1 MQAVH
6 NPTLSLTERDRR
18 WDQIRSFMRE
28 HGLGAL
34 VVPGLRSRESFET
47 WVSGESI
54 QGAVVFPADGEP
66 IYLTWIAFRIV
77 GRDDPQNHREY
88 WIRDIRS
95 GLIGPGIV
103 SALHELGV
111 AGETVGVVGLR
122 SRGPLELE
130 GSIPFTVWQT
140 VLEAFPSTQFKE
152 VSIPFSY
159 MMAQKSEEEMALA
172 RTSAS
177 VGEAACQALLEATRP
192 GVSEAD
198 LYAAATGAV
207 YRAGLVL
214 TPPSLIVKS
223 GRDFLSWGP
232 PEWGAGAVAPR
243 VIGKSELVSTEIM
256 PSYGGVET
264 QQQMM
269 IATGPVDPQW
279 RELEGVARRSYD
291 AGLEALKPGATFFDV
306 CDAMAVP
313 LREAACWHLSPLI
326 HGVSPAYLLG
336 TLHGGAEEF
345 FADEYPWF
353 KTVPAQ
359 TDAVLAEGMLFAFEP
374 NACRGRTRVN
384 VGGTVA
390 VGASGPV
397 ELNALPLRMH
407 VVD

>member
-1 MQAVH
+1 MPEMR
-6 NPTLSLTERDRR
+6 NPTLSLAERDRR
-18 WDQIRSFMRE
+18 WGRVRALMRE
-28 HGLGAL
+28 EGLAAL
-34 VVPGLRSRESFET
+34 VIPGLRARESFET

-77 GRDDPQNHREY
+77 GRDDPQNDREY

-103 SALHELGV
+103 AALQELGV
-111 AGETVGVVGLR
+111 AGDTVGVVGLQ

-130 GSIPFTVWQT
+130 GVLPYTVWQA
-140 VLEAFPSTQFKE
+140 VLDAFPSTRFKE

-159 MMAQKSEEEMALA
+159 MMAQKGEEEMVLA

-177 VGEAACQALLEATRP
+177 VGETACQALLDAARP

-207 YRAGLVL
+207 YRAGLTL

-243 VIGKSELVSTEIM
+243 VIGKSELISTEIM

-269 IATGPVDPQW
+269 IAMGPVDPLW
-279 RELEGVARRSYD
+279 RELESVARRSYD
-291 AGLEALKPGATFFDV
+291 AGLDTLRPGATFFQV
-306 CDAMAVP
+306 CEAMAVP
-313 LREAACWHLSPLI
+313 LREAGCWHLSPLI

-336 TLHGGAEEF
+336 TLHGGAEQF
-345 FADEYPWF
+345 FAEEYPWF
-353 KTVPAQ
+353 QTVPALI
-359 TDAVLAEGMLFAFEP
+359 DAELAEGMLFAFEP

-384 VGGTVA
+384 IGGTVA
-390 VGASGPV
+390 VGPSGAI
-397 ELNALPLRMH
+397 ELNQLPLRMH
-407 VVD
+407 VVG

>member
-1 MQAVH
+1 MPPLN
-6 NPTLSLTERDRR
+6 NPALSLAERDRR
-18 WDQIRSFMRE
+18 WNRIRSFMKE
-28 HGLGAL
+28 EELAAL
-34 VVPGLRSRESFET
+34 VVPGLRCRESFET

-54 QGAVVFPADGEP
+54 QGAVVFPADGDP
-66 IYLTWIAFRIV
+66 VYLTWIAFRIV
-77 GRDDPQNHREY
+77 GRDDPHNDREY
-88 WIRDIRS
+88 WIKDIRS

-103 SALHELGV
+103 SVLGEIG
-111 AGETVGVVGLR
+111 AGGQTVGVVGLR

-130 GSIPFTVWQT
+130 GSIPFTVWQA
-140 VLEAFPSTQFKE
+140 VLDAFPSTRFKE

-159 MMAQKSEEEMALA
+159 MMAQKSEEELALA
-172 RTSAS
+172 RVSAAA
-177 VGEAACQALLEATRP
+177 GEAACQALLDAARP
-192 GVSEAD
+192 GVSEAE

-207 YRAGLVL
+207 YRAGLTL

-243 VIGKSELVSTEIM
+243 VIGEGELISTEIM

-269 IATGPVDPQW
+269 IATGPVEPQW
-279 RELEGVARRSYD
+279 RELETVARRSYD
-291 AGLEALKPGATFFDV
+291 AGLEALKPGATFLDV

-313 LREAACWHLSPLI
+313 LQDAGCWHLSPLI

-336 TLHGGAEEF
+336 TLHGDAERF
-345 FADEYPWF
+345 FAEEYPWF
-353 KTVPAQ
+353 HTVPAT

-384 VGGTVA
+384 IGGTVA

-397 ELNALPLRMH
+397 ELNSLPLRMH
-407 VVD
+407 VVE

>member
-1 MQAVH
+1 MPGEN
-6 NPTLSLTERDRR
+6 NPTLSLAERDLR
-18 WDQIRSFMRE
+18 WSRLRSFMRDE
-28 HGLGAL
+28 GLGAL
-34 VVPGLRSRESFET
+34 VVGGLRSRESFET
-47 WVSGESI
+47 WVSGESL

-77 GRDDPQNHREY
+77 GRDDPQNDREY

-95 GLIGPGIV
+95 GLVGPGIV
-103 SALHELGV
+103 SALNELGV
-111 AGETVGVVGLR
+111 AGETVGIVGLR

-140 VLEAFPSTQFKE
+140 VLEAFPSTRFEE

-159 MMAQKSEEEMALA
+159 MMAQKSEAEMALA
-172 RTSAS
+172 RASAAA
-177 VGEAACQALLEATRP
+177 GEAACEALLGAARP
-192 GVSEAD
+192 GASEAD

-207 YRAGLVL
+207 YRAGMTL

-232 PEWGAGAVAPR
+232 PEWGAGAVPPR
-243 VIGKSELVSTEIM
+243 VIGKGELISTEIM

-269 IATGPVDPQW
+269 IAIGPVDALW
-279 RELEGVARRSYD
+279 RELEVVARRSYD

-313 LREAACWHLSPLI
+313 LKEAGCWHLSPLI

-336 TLHGGAEEF
+336 TLHGGAEQF
-345 FADEYPWF
+345 FAEEYPWF
-353 KTVPAQ
+353 RTLPAQ

-384 VGGTVA
+384 IGGTVA

-397 ELNALPLRMH
+397 ELNSLPLRMH
-407 VVD
+407 VVE

>member
-1 MQAVH
+1 MPGTS
-6 NPTLSLTERDRR
+6 NPTLSLAERDRR
-18 WDQIRSFMRE
+18 WNKIRSFMKDE
-28 HGLGAL
+28 GLGAL
-34 VVPGLRSRESFET
+34 VVPGLRSRESFEN

-54 QGAVVFPADGEP
+54 EGAVVFPLEGEP

-77 GRDDPQNHREY
+77 GRDDPQNDREY

-103 SALHELGV
+103 DALKELGV
-111 AGETVGVVGLR
+111 TGDTVGIVGLR

-130 GSIPFTVWQT
+130 GSIPYMVWQT
-140 VLEAFPSTQFKE
+140 VLDAFPSTRFKE

-159 MMAQKSEEEMALA
+159 MVAQKSKVELDLA
-172 RTSAS
+172 RASAAA
-177 VGEAACQALLEATRP
+177 GEAACQALLDAAAP
-192 GVSEAD
+192 GVSEAE

-207 YRAGLVL
+207 YRAGMAL

-232 PEWGAGAVAPR
+232 PEWGAGAVSPR
-243 VIGKSELVSTEIM
+243 VVQQGELISTEVM

-269 IATGPVDPQW
+269 IAIGPIDPLW
-279 RELEGVARRSYD
+279 RELESVARRSYD

-306 CDAMAVP
+306 CAAMGVP
-313 LREAACWHLSPLI
+313 LKEADCWHLSPLI
-326 HGVSPAYLLG
+326 HSVSPAYLLG
-336 TLHGGAEEF
+336 TLHGDAERH
-345 FADEYPWF
+345 FADQYPWF
-353 KTVPAQ
+353 QTVPAQ

-390 VGASGPV
+390 VGASGPE
-397 ELNALPLRMH
+397 ELNSLPLRMH
-407 VVD
+407 VVE

>member
-1 MQAVH
+1 VPPVN
-6 NPTLSLTERDRR
+6 NPTLSLAERDRR
-18 WDQIRSFMRE
+18 WNRIRSFMRE
-28 HGLGAL
+28 EELAAL

-47 WVSGESI
+47 WVSGEAI
-54 QGAVVFPADGEP
+54 QGAVVFPAEGEP
-66 IYLTWIAFRIV
+66 VYLTWIAFRIV
-77 GRDDPQNHREY
+77 GRDDPQNDRQY
-88 WIRDIRS
+88 WINDIRS

-103 SALHELGV
+103 AALGELGA
-111 AGETVGVVGLR
+111 AGHTVGVVGLR

-130 GSIPFTVWQT
+130 GSIPFAVWQT
-140 VLEAFPSTQFKE
+140 VLDAFPSTRFKE

-159 MMAQKSEEEMALA
+159 MMAQKSDEELALA
-172 RTSAS
+172 RASAAA
-177 VGEAACQALLEATRP
+177 GEAACQALLEAARP

-207 YRAGLVL
+207 YRAGLTL

-243 VIGKSELVSTEIM
+243 VVGKGELISTEIM

-269 IATGPVDPQW
+269 IATGPLDPQW
-279 RELEGVARRSYD
+279 RELEAVARRSYD
-291 AGLEALKPGATFFDV
+291 AGLGALKPGATFFDV
-306 CDAMAVP
+306 CEAMAVP
-313 LREAACWHLSPLI
+313 LQEAGCWHLSPLI

-336 TLHGGAEEF
+336 TLHGGAERF
-345 FADEYPWF
+345 FAEEYPWF
-353 KTVPAQ
+353 QTVPAL

-384 VGGTVA
+384 IGGTVA

-397 ELNALPLRMH
+397 ELNSLPLRMH
-407 VVD
+407 VVE